1 MVANDI
7 YSLTFKDVNELF
19 YKKGLI
25 ETQTIEIKR
34 HLSLDK
40 NGKPENKEFV
50 KDVTAM
56 ANAEGGIIFLGIDE
70 KSQEICGIDVK
81 FGNQK
86 IEDWVSNV
94 MNDLVDKSIDYQLH
108 QIPVNDSENQK
119 IVIIS
124 IKKGLNKPYYVIA
137 DKKSLAYIRKGTSV
151 FAAKPSDIADMY
163 KATSQLS
170 TTPSIAIKQQAKG
183 KNVQQI
189 GQNFG
194 KIISTEKVQH
204 VTEVLYDKDVHITD
218 QQAKLIKDKV
228 DEIVQIH
235 DSAGKFKDSASK
247 GKFYAGTWSG
257 IKNRYSITKYTLLPK
272 DSFEDCMKWLQSQ
285 IASKHRPILRKH
297 NNVAWKNAM
306 YSSIY
311 TKSRNDRGL
320 DKEGLYNFAYEKL
333 KLKQPID
340 SLKNLSDVNLKK
352 LYGLLFST

>member
-1 MVANDI
+1 MIANDI
-7 YSLTFKDVNELF
+7 HTLTFKDVNELF

-25 ETQTIEIKR
+25 ETHTIEIKR

-40 NGKPENKEFV
+40 NGKPENREFA

-70 KSQEICGIDVK
+70 KSKEICGIDVK
-81 FGNQK
+81 LGNQK
-86 IEDWVSNV
+86 IEDWISNV
-94 MNDLVDKSIDYQLH
+94 LNDLVDKSIDYQLH
-108 QIPVNDSENQK
+108 QIPINDDETPK

-124 IKKGLNKPYYVIA
+124 IKKGIDKPYYVVV

-163 KATSQLS
+163 KATDQSQNS
-170 TTPSIAIKQQAKG
+170 PSIAIKQQAKG
-183 KNVQQI
+183 KNIQLI

-194 KIISTEKVQH
+194 KIINAEKVQH
-204 VTEVLYDKDVHITD
+204 VTEVLYDKDAHITD

-247 GKFYAGTWSG
+247 GKFYASTWSG
-257 IKNRYSITKYTLLPK
+257 IKNRYDITKYTLLPK
-272 DSFEDCMKWLQSQ
+272 DFFEDCMKWLQSQ
-285 IASKHRPILRKH
+285 IASKHRPVLRKH
-297 NNVAWKNAM
+297 NNIAWKNAM

-311 TKSRNDRGL
+311 AKSRNDWGL
-320 DKEGLYNFAYEKL
+320 DKEGVYTFAHEKL
-333 KLKQPID
+333 KLKHPIN
-340 SLKNLSDVNLKK
+340 SLKDLSDVHLKK
-352 LYGLLFST
+352 LYGLFFST